1 MLNTVDADRGCF
13 ACMLGGADGRT
24 LFICAAP
31 DFQEEARKNA
41 REASLMTARVD
52 TPRAGLP

>member
-1 MLNTVDADRGCF
+1 
-13 ACMLGGADGRT
+13 MLGGADGRT
-24 LFICAAP
+24 WFICTAP

-41 REASLMTARVD
+41 REASLLTTRVD